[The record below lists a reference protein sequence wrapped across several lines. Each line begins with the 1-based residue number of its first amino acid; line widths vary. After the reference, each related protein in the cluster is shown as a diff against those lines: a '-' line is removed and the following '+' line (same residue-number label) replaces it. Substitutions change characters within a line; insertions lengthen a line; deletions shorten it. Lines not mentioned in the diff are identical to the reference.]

1 MSRIVSV
8 ITAAHVLSVPYLLDA
23 YESLVAQ
30 ELPAGWSWEW
40 LLQEDGQT
48 GAVAAAVPDDPRI
61 SVGSARPSCPGVTRT
76 MAMARAQGQLVRNL
90 DADDKLLPGAIAR
103 DIMVL
108 TERAEV
114 GWTTSRLLNWLP
126 DGKIVSW
133 RHQNPDEGV
142 LTRGAILE
150 SWRSNDWF
158 LPIHPVTICIR
169 RDLLFALGGW
179 MALPSAED
187 TGLLM
192 AASVIT
198 DGYFINEPSLL
209 YRNHPHQMTA
219 RVDHVDGLD
228 SDRRH
233 LIAARADALRSLL
246 RD

>member
-1 MSRIVSV
+1 MSRVISV
-8 ITAAHVLSVPYLLDA
+8 ITAAQVPSVRYLHEA

-30 ELPAGWSWEW
+30 DLPTGWSWEW

-48 GAVAAAVPDDPRI
+48 GAVATAVPDDPRI
-61 SVGSARPSCPGVTRT
+61 SVGSARPGGPGVTRT
-76 MAMARAQGQLVRNL
+76 MAMARAKGELVRNL

-108 TERAEV
+108 TERPTV

-126 DGKIVSW
+126 DGKIASW
-133 RHQNPDEGV
+133 MHQNPDEGI
-142 LTRGAILE
+142 LTRGTILE
-150 SWRSNDWF
+150 SWRSNNWF

-187 TGLLM
+187 TGLLI
-192 AASVIT
+192 AASVAT

-209 YRNHPHQMTA
+209 YRNHLHQMTA
-219 RVDHVDGLD
+219 QVDHVDGLD
-228 SDRRH
+228 RDRRN

-246 RD
+246 WD

>member
-1 MSRIVSV
+1 MSRVVTV
-8 ITAAHVLSVPYLLDA
+8 ITAAHAQSACYLLDA

-48 GAVAAAVPDDPRI
+48 GAVAAAIPDDPRI
-61 SVGSARPSCPGVTRT
+61 SVGSARPSGPGVTRT
-76 MAMARAQGQLVRNL
+76 MAMARAQGELVRNL

-103 DIMVL
+103 DITIL
-108 TERAEV
+108 TERPKV

-126 DGKIVSW
+126 DGKVVSW

-150 SWRSNDWF
+150 SWRSNNWF

-187 TGLLM
+187 TGLLI
-192 AASVIT
+192 AASVTT

-219 RVDHVDGLD
+219 QADHVDGLD
-228 SDRRH
+228 SDRRD
-233 LIAARADALRSLL
+233 LIAARAAALRSLL
-246 RD
+246 RG

>member
-1 MSRIVSV
+1 MSCVVSV
-8 ITAAHVLSVPYLLDA
+8 ITAAHMLTVPYLLEA
-23 YESLVAQ
+23 YESLVVQ

-40 LLQEDGQT
+40 LLQEYGQT
-48 GAVAAAVPDDPRI
+48 GSVAGVMPDDPRI
-61 SVGSARPSCPGVTRT
+61 SVGSGRFGGPGVTRT
-76 MAMARAQGQLVRNL
+76 MALSRAQGELVRNL

-103 DIMVL
+103 DIKVL
-108 TERAEV
+108 TEHPTV

-133 RHQNPDEGV
+133 RHHNPDEGV

-169 RDLLFALGGW
+169 RDLLLALGGW

-187 TGLLM
+187 TGLLI
-192 AASVIT
+192 AASVTT

-228 SDRRH
+228 SGRRH